1 MRQIKGKT
9 LQEHIWNSME
19 EIPEY
24 STWHWV
30 ELINHFKLP
39 IKHKEFNKWSKEQ
52 AAEGIDYFEVTQKKP
67 NAQKGERVN

>member
-1 MRQIKGKT
+1 MRKIKGET

-30 ELINHFKLP
+30 ELINHFRLDMKDRD
-39 IKHKEFNKWSKEQ
+39 FNKWSKEL
-52 AAEGIDYFEVTQKKP
+52 ASKGREYFD
-67 NAQKGERVN
+67 